1 MYKVTNQSVGAVEW
15 DADGLHFTELCAQE
29 YGTNNCKFSTGAVDG
44 HPVDTV
50 YLAWGKDTDDGGML
64 LLTPD
69 ELAAIAYVCGGTVWS
84 HLLAKRLEA
93 DHG

>member
-1 MYKVTNQSVGAVEW
+1 MEW
-15 DADGLHFTELCAQE
+15 EQDGLRFIELSEQT
-29 YGTNNCKFSTGAVDG
+29 YGTNNCKFSSGAVEG
-44 HPVDTV
+44 HPIDTV
-50 YLAWGKDTDDGGML
+50 YLAWGKDSDNGGML

-93 DHG
+93 DNG